1 MGVVWAYCKLEIGS
15 QNVEVGEIFAWK
27 IFQPK
32 HLMKNSSGLPPFTKH
47 FYSTFEMELFFALC
61 ARLTCNR
68 SKNLMCFFL
77 FVSRGNWKRI
87 PKTCKSLKLRF
98 FQLWKSQIFTTN
110 VTVFEVTLWQHTHT
124 RAHSPTHSSKSLLVV
139 IIKKGNGKIQNDEL
153 LTNLNLFFYGKEN
166 KPKHFV
172 CDRSSSIFH
181 GLVIQKKAR

>member
-1 MGVVWAYCKLEIGS
+1 
-15 QNVEVGEIFAWK
+15 
-27 IFQPK
+27 
-32 HLMKNSSGLPPFTKH
+32 MKNSSGLPPFTKH

-153 LTNLNLFFYGKEN
+153 LTNLNLFFFMVKKTNPSISFVTEARQFFMGWWYRK
-166 KPKHFV
+166 KHV
-172 CDRSSSIFH
+172 KGI
-181 GLVIQKKAR
+181 I